1 MPWGGGVRVALVVDP
16 QLPALSVGP
25 ARAMSSRAEKKR
37 KVSAQGSASRGGT
50 RRRAAQA
57 AALASQA
64 AETTLAS
71 GEPELEP
78 EPEPLKEELGGY
90 LPGKSLEAE
99 CWYLK
104 RVRGLLLLGRKP
116 GGSEESQVCCW
127 GPSSVFSSWPALYLF
142 FPSSSPP
149 PPPPPRHLPTPIHQ
163 ELTSQSF
170 IFASSS

>member
-1 MPWGGGVRVALVVDP
+1 MVDP
-16 QLPALSVGP
+16 QLPALSAGP
-25 ARAMSSRAEKKR
+25 ACTMSSRTEKKW
-37 KVSAQGSASRGGT
+37 KVSAQGSASRGGD

-71 GEPELEP
+71 GEPEP
-78 EPEPLKEELGGY
+78 EPEPFKEELGGY

-116 GGSEESQVCCW
+116 GGLEESQACCW

-142 FPSSSPP
+142 FLSSSLT
-149 PPPPPRHLPTPIHQ
+149 PPPRCLPTPNTPRAH
-163 ELTSQSF
+163 
-170 IFASSS
+170 